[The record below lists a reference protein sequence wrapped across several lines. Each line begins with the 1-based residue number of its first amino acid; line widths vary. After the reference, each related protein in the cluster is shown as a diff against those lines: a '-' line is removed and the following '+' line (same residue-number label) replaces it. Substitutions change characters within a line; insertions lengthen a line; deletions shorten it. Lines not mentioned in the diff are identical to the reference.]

1 MKREFIKE
9 ERESNKI
16 KRIDESSYRKASE
29 IIIDNVQ
36 KESLKK
42 VDKYA
47 YIDFI
52 LIGDLE
58 ELKKLI
64 K

>member
-1 MKREFIKE
+1 LKREFIKE